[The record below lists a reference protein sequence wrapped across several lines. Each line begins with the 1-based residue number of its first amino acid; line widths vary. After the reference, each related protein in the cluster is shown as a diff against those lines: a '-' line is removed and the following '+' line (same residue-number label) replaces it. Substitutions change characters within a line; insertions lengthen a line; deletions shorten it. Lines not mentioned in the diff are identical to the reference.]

1 VTARLDRVDA
11 FWARFLGVP
20 VEALRAPGAVAAPH
34 ATLAGWAG
42 VFVFVREQS
51 GVASAPPDRVAAL
64 QPAILQ
70 QPVSAWLD
78 PRTARALVGADA
90 GDAIG
95 PSYQGWLEP
104 PHFRPVPGDVRPLT
118 DGDAPAFAALRA
130 ACLPAEWGHGGL
142 EGCAGDRWGAFHGGD
157 LVAVAGLRERAAGAL
172 DPGVIV
178 HPEWRGR
185 GHGLAVASAAVKD
198 AVRRDALVLYQTLA
212 ANAPAVTIARRLGF
226 ERYAGHVAVRL
237 AAGGAHSPV

>member
-1 VTARLDRVDA
+1 VTDRLDRVDA

-20 VEALRAPGAVAAPH
+20 VAALRAPGAVAASH

-42 VFVFVREQS
+42 VYVFVREQS

-64 QPAILQ
+64 RHALLQ

-90 GDAIG
+90 GVAIG

-104 PHFRPVPGDVRPLT
+104 PRFRAVPGDVRLLT
-118 DGDAPAFAALRA
+118 DADAPGLAALRA
-130 ACLPAEWGHGGL
+130 ACSPAEWGHGGVE
-142 EGCAGDRWGAFHGGD
+142 EGAGDRWGAFHGGD
-157 LVAVAGLRERAAGAL
+157 LVAVAGLRERAGAL

-185 GHGLAVASAAVKD
+185 GHGLAVASAAVK
-198 AVRRDALVLYQTLA
+198 AALQRGALVLYQTLA

-237 AAGGAHSPV
+237 EAGASHIPV